1 MSEFKIII
9 VKNKGRL
16 ANSFCKWNFV
26 SQKCK
31 LNCEKAYIIAI
42 VKNSAVAIQRKKR
55 KFKMQD
61 VFASQNGCLTFHNLV
76 SFLQVCL
83 KLVKPFS

>member
-42 VKNSAVAIQRKKR
+42 VKNSAVAIQRKK
-55 KFKMQD
+55 KE
-61 VFASQNGCLTFHNLV
+61 V
-76 SFLQVCL
+76 
-83 KLVKPFS
+83 